1 MPEMNGVDALKE
13 IRGTEQARGILLTRG
28 ARVIM
33 TTALDGAKNIMEAFH
48 GLCDAYLVKPIDK
61 PALLKQMRRLGLLG

>member
-1 MPEMNGVDALKE
+1 MED
-13 IRGTEQARGILLTRG
+13 ARGIPIARG
-28 ARVIM
+28 AKVIT
-33 TTALDGAKNIMEAFH
+33 TTALDGAKHIMEAFH